1 MKKPL
6 SGLYAISPEL
16 TDSVALTA
24 KVEAALRGGAQ
35 AVQYR
40 AKSLP
45 DYLRY
50 SQASEIAKV
59 CASRNALFIVN
70 DSVELARQTN
80 ADGVHLGKHDMDV
93 TTAREALG
101 HGKIIGVSC
110 YDDLARARNAVSQG
124 ADYIAFGSFFPSTTK
139 PGASRV
145 SRETLQ
151 KASAEFKLPLVA
163 IGGINEDNAR
173 SLISAGANAIAVLG
187 ALFNADDI
195 EQQARR
201 YTRLFL
207 TPAMQENKNEIQK
220 PTSI

>member
-1 MKKPL
+1 MKKTPV

-16 TDSVALTA
+16 TDSVVLTA

-45 DYLRY
+45 DDLRRL
-50 SQASEIAKV
+50 QATQIARL
-59 CASRNALFIVN
+59 CRSSNSLFIVN
-70 DSVELARQTN
+70 DSVDLALRTG

-93 TTAREALG
+93 TVAREALG

-124 ADYIAFGSFFPSTTK
+124 ADYIAFGSFFPSSTK
-139 PGASRV
+139 PGATPARS
-145 SRETLQ
+145 ETLK
-151 KASAEFKLPLVA
+151 KASVEFDLPIVA
-163 IGGINEDNAR
+163 IGGINEDNA
-173 SLISAGANAIAVLG
+173 SPLIAAGASAIAVLG
-187 ALFNADDI
+187 ALFNADNI

-201 YTRLFL
+201 FARMFHRPLS
-207 TPAMQENKNEIQK
+207 QSNKA
-220 PTSI
+220 